1 MNFGQKIQ
9 VFKAKNNGTKFTQK
23 QKDKKDTHKE
33 KQKNTGTMHTHEY
46 ITLFMCLLVD
56 HKVIQHC
63 VEMELV

>member
-1 MNFGQKIQ
+1 MAQNLT
-9 VFKAKNNGTKFTQK
+9 KAKRQKGYTQ
-23 QKDKKDTHKE
+23 E
-33 KQKNTGTMHTHEY
+33 KQKSTGKMHTHEY